1 MNIDGLISL
10 AFLVVIGILLAVI
23 YDTNKVKLARTLLI
37 IVFVLLSV
45 GIVVSLFQMLN
56 ISIVVFKRLN

>member
-10 AFLVVIGILLAVI
+10 AFLVVIGILLVVI

-45 GIVVSLFQMLN
+45 GIVISVFQMLN
-56 ISIVVFKRLN
+56 ISIVFLRG